1 MSGENLSF
9 PVMQCRRGSS
19 LIQDVNNEKNVNK
32 CYSSRRTA
40 SSAS

>member
-9 PVMQCRRGSS
+9 PVMQCHRGSS
-19 LIQDVNNEKNVNK
+19 LIQDINNEKNANK
-32 CYSSRRTA
+32 CYSSRRIA

>member
-9 PVMQCRRGSS
+9 PVMQYLGGSP
-19 LIQDVNNEKNVNK
+19 LTQDFNNEKNANK

-40 SSAS
+40 GSTS